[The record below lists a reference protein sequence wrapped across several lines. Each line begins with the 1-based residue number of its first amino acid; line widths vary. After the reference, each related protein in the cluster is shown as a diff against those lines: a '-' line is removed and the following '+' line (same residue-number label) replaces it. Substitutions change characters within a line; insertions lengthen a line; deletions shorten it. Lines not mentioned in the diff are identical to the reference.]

1 MCSPSSP
8 ASRISV
14 RTNGLFLNNH
24 SVVFVCPELSW
35 QIVIK
40 SFSIRRKPEM
50 MPPASVPVTTR
61 STL

>member
-24 SVVFVCPELSW
+24 SVVFVLSLSW

-40 SFSIRRKPEM
+40 SVSIRRKPEM